1 MQQEAMNMAKE
12 LRKTKDHPDVKAMEE
27 QRDERTRL
35 NEEAMERMDSS
46 QPTPTQEENDLA
58 RLGVQV
64 DEKEP
69 DGSGPTIITRTIV
82 ANTPLGYDTRSVEA
96 KESERQRQSGQA
108 GQSRQSG
115 YSASR
120 SKTETTT

>member
-1 MQQEAMNMAKE
+1 MAKE

-58 RLGVQV
+58 RLGVHI

-69 DGSGPTIITRTIV
+69 DGSGPTVITRTIV

-96 KESERQRQSGQA
+96 KESERQRQHGQS
-108 GQSRQSG
+108 GQSRSAG
-115 YSASR
+115 YPAGSR
-120 SKTETTT
+120 SKTESTT

>member
-1 MQQEAMNMAKE
+1 MNMAKE
-12 LRKTKDHPDVKAMEE
+12 LRKTREADARKAMEE
-27 QRDERTRL
+27 QRNERAIT

-58 RLGVQV
+58 RLGVQI
-64 DEKEP
+64 DEKEA
-69 DGSGPTIITRTIV
+69 DGSGPTVITRTIV
-82 ANTPLGYDTRSVEA
+82 ANTPLGYDTRSIEA
-96 KESERQRQSGQA
+96 KESERQRQSGQS

-120 SKTETTT
+120 PKAE